1 MFRRV
6 HLSVESFSRS
16 LFVIRSQERALK
28 MPRHAGEILLV
39 CMLSFRFLK
48 FTLSYTSIFKRR
60 KLNCVYITR
69 TVYCLNFIDPKF

>member
-16 LFVIRSQERALK
+16 LFVIPGEGVKDATL
-28 MPRHAGEILLV
+28 GEILLV

-69 TVYCLNFIDPKF
+69 TV